1 MSPSMKSER
10 DTEREQSLVEQ
21 WVSLTEERNA
31 VSSYHFTLVNHPPST
46 TLADVGTRPGPLQ
59 PLYPCPM
66 FLIDIDITP
75 NVFFSVQYCTEAE
88 SAVGKDYLLSF
99 NFIFLFY
106 LCILGISTKSRQP
119 DPRRARRVEPSWG
132 HGATH
137 PCSVP

>member
-1 MSPSMKSER
+1 MKSER

-31 VSSYHFTLVNHPPST
+31 VSSYHFTLVTRPPST
-46 TLADVGTRPGPLQ
+46 TLADVGTRPVPLQ
-59 PLYPCPM
+59 PCPM
-66 FLIDIDITP
+66 SLIDIYYTQR
-75 NVFFSVQYCTEAE
+75 FFYAQYCTEAE

-106 LCILGISTKSRQP
+106 LCIVGISTKSRQP
-119 DPRRARRVEPSWG
+119 DPRRARRVEPSRG